1 MRTAPAL
8 KFVAWIILAAI
19 FIVSV
24 APVWVEPTLV
34 ISENTD
40 RALGFLMAA
49 FVFALAYPKRPIRL
63 AALLI
68 CAAIISELP
77 EFWWPGKQALIK
89 DVMAKSGG
97 VVLGVIFGWL
107 FNHVRPGLK
116 RHFPSPY
123 DQ

>member
-1 MRTAPAL
+1 MTTAPAF

-19 FIVSV
+19 FIVSI

-49 FVFALAYPKRPIRL
+49 FAFVLAYPKSPIRL
-63 AALLI
+63 AFFLI
-68 CAAIISELP
+68 FAAIVSELP
-77 EFWWPGKQALIK
+77 EFLWPGKQALVE
-89 DVMAKSGG
+89 DLMAKSGG
-97 VVLGVIFGWL
+97 VILGVTFGWL
-107 FNHVRPGLK
+107 FNHIRPGLK

>member
-19 FIVSV
+19 FIVSI

-49 FVFALAYPKRPIRL
+49 FAFILAYPQRPIRL

-68 CAAIISELP
+68 CAAVISELP
-77 EFWWPGKQALIK
+77 EFLWPGKHALVE
-89 DVMAKSGG
+89 DAMAKSGG
-97 VVLGVIFGWL
+97 VVLGVTFGWL
-107 FNHVRPGLK
+107 FNHIRPGLK

>member
-19 FIVSV
+19 FITTL
-24 APVWVEPTLV
+24 APVWVEPRLV

-49 FVFALAYPKRPIRL
+49 FVFALAYPTRPVRL
-63 AALLI
+63 AILLI

-77 EFWWPGKQALIK
+77 EFLSPGQQALVK
-89 DVMAKSGG
+89 DAMAKSGG
-97 VVLGVIFGWL
+97 VILGVIFGWL
-107 FNHVRPGLK
+107 FNHIRPGIK
-116 RHFPSPY
+116 RHFPNPY